1 MSSDGVLGAQTVEGD
16 ADAGPHVDLA
26 VQHHHGL
33 AEGVGD
39 ALGHIAG
46 LVGVD
51 DLLHEDGELIPAEP
65 GRRVPSSQAVG
76 QPAGHFDQEGVS
88 GRVAEAVVDQLEVV
102 EVEEEHGQ

>member
-1 MSSDGVLGAQTVEGD
+1 MPRRLKAMPMLARTWISRSSTTDGRT
-16 ADAGPHVDLA
+16 
-26 VQHHHGL
+26 
-33 AEGVGD
+33 EGVGD
-39 ALGHIAG
+39 ALGHVAG

-65 GRRVPSSQAVG
+65 GRRVPSPQAVA

-88 GRVAEAVVDQLEVV
+88 GGVTEAVVHQLEVV